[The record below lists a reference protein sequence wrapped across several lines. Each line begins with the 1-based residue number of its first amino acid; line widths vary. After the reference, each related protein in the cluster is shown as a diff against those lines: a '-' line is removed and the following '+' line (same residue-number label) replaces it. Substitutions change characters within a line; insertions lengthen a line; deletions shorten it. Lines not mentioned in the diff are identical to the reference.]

1 MLLAISSRTDSYLQF
16 LTVLVLFVF
25 VLFITYFTT
34 RFIANYQKN
43 KTSGKNIEVIET
55 ARISSNKYLQIVK
68 AGNRYLL
75 IAIGKDEVHML
86 TELTEEELVL
96 AAETNTGM
104 MDFAK
109 IFKQAKKLKEKE
121 KE

>member
-43 KTSGKNIEVIET
+43 KINGKNIEVIET

-68 AGNRYLL
+68 AGNHYLL

-96 AAETNTGM
+96 ATETNSGM

-109 IFKQAKKLKEKE
+109 IFTQAKKLKEKE

>member
-43 KTSGKNIEVIET
+43 KINGKNIEVIET

-68 AGNRYLL
+68 AGNHYLL
-75 IAIGKDEVHML
+75 IAIGKDEIHML

-109 IFKQAKKLKEKE
+109 IFTQAKKLKEKE

>member
-43 KTSGKNIEVIET
+43 KTNGKNIEVIET

-68 AGNRYLL
+68 AGKHYLL

-109 IFKQAKKLKEKE
+109 IFTQAKKLKEKE

>member
-43 KTSGKNIEVIET
+43 KTNGKNIEVIET

-68 AGNRYLL
+68 AGNHYLL